1 MLGRVNGLGITRR
14 RVCCGGGGQ
23 AYNGFRLGIEGG
35 GMRTTSEVAIR
46 ILAAALVALAAGL
59 TSGCATITGAETQNI
74 SLQALDSSGAAIA
87 EAECKLTNDKG
98 NWKAKPPTIAV
109 VTRSAEDLMV
119 QCDAEGQQPGTLRAI
134 SRANSGMF
142 GNIIFGGGIGAIID
156 HNKGTAYDY
165 PSLLR
170 VIFGSSQV
178 IDKQNEPG
186 NAPAMPSTPPAAPPA
201 ASAGDAPR
209 VDGKPMALDDLK
221 DLLPR

>member
-1 MLGRVNGLGITRR
+1 MS
-14 RVCCGGGGQ
+14 
-23 AYNGFRLGIEGG
+23 
-35 GMRTTSEVAIR
+35 TTSEVAIR
-46 ILAAALVALAAGL
+46 MLAAALVVLATGL

-74 SLQALDSSGAAIA
+74 SLQALDSSGAAVA

-170 VIFGSSQV
+170 VIFGSSLV
-178 IDKQNEPG
+178 TDKQNEPG

-209 VDGKPMALDDLK
+209 ADGKPTGLDDLK